1 MPGIKCPIC
10 GKTGHSFWEGFL
22 RPTYSSLRCP
32 SCNKRLELVNA
43 GRCHFISGIISAAIL
58 VFIFFMQLPFL
69 WVWVIL
75 LGFLC
80 WFLDVLIVWLLGRWR
95 VWSYELSEL
104 VKLRWLSAANTISTI
119 IVGVWVF
126 YMAWTLLLP
135 YWKMIGNFDLMDDQ
149 IDEMVEHYKE
159 LFSVQGIIGI
169 IIGIVSIMT
178 SGTTGLIKGR
188 LRRRAVE
195 KSLSQTIQD

>member
-22 RPTYSSLRCP
+22 RPTYSSLRCS
-32 SCNKRLELVNA
+32 SCDKRLELINA

-58 VFIFFMQLPFL
+58 VFIFFMQLPFI

-75 LGFLC
+75 SGLLC
-80 WFLDVLIVWLLGRWR
+80 WFLDVFIVWLFGRWW
-95 VWSYELSEL
+95 VWSYEISESA
-104 VKLRWLSAANTISTI
+104 KLRWLAAANTISTI

-135 YWKMIGNFDLMDDQ
+135 YWKMVGDFDLMDERM
-149 IDEMVEHYKE
+149 DEMIEHYKG
-159 LFSVQGIIGI
+159 LFSVQGM
-169 IIGIVSIMT
+169 IGIVIGILSIAT

-188 LRRRAVE
+188 LRRRVVE
-195 KSLSQTIQD
+195 RSLSQD